1 MSLVRLMKY
10 QGMSSLH
17 EFLKIMICNQQKVL
31 LWSSIDS
38 SSYHWK
44 WENTLAPVKT
54 ETGIPT
60 SRPPALGNHKSSD
73 QNSGSVD
80 DLMEQTTSEF
90 WSSSS
95 DAQQDWTSQIPLSAA
110 FEILPTD
117 IKMESL
123 NDELALTTMQPPIAL
138 WKVEDVRLLSIKVKE
153 RLLVDSNL

>member
-1 MSLVRLMKY
+1 VS
-10 QGMSSLH
+10 
-17 EFLKIMICNQQKVL
+17 
-31 LWSSIDS
+31 WIDS
-38 SSYHWK
+38 SSYHRE
-44 WENTLAPVKT
+44 WENTLAPAET

-60 SRPPALGNHKSSD
+60 SRPPAFGNHQSPV

-117 IKMESL
+117 IKME
-123 NDELALTTMQPPIAL
+123 
-138 WKVEDVRLLSIKVKE
+138 
-153 RLLVDSNL
+153 